1 MLSALLLWVGLAAA
15 EDAPRFLLQDAGVR
29 VDLPDG
35 WMATRWTPEAL
46 EADGPH
52 GKLIVGFAPGQAQIV
67 STDLPA
73 WTKVFERTAETYKG
87 RDLTVRSTDVLAVA
101 GQDVARVD
109 LSFKESGKKGVLAG
123 AVVPASGRVIYLSLI
138 GLADQAAWL
147 DSTLDGIVARLEVK
161 EPAAAL
167 APAELSTPGITTRLP
182 AGWHAP
188 VGPEAAVVAEVAG
201 MVGSPELP
209 GCWSAVRARPGMKP
223 DVALACSS
231 VLPLG
236 VVDELSFADV
246 EAKVLRPRLFGEAKI
261 AAAEMVRLSDRLAFV
276 YKPDSGVMTLRMGI
290 VPHGTGMARLWVVGA
305 PGLADALDADLQ
317 AVLAASVF
325 EGEHPVGPGERIA
338 YYFSYQPT
346 SPWVIGPVVLLLAG
360 IGVIIRM
367 IAGPRTSPVDD
378 IA

>member
-123 AVVPASGRVIYLSLI
+123 AVVPA
-138 GLADQAAWL
+138 
-147 DSTLDGIVARLEVK
+147 
-161 EPAAAL
+161 
-167 APAELSTPGITTRLP
+167 
-182 AGWHAP
+182 
-188 VGPEAAVVAEVAG
+188 
-201 MVGSPELP
+201 
-209 GCWSAVRARPGMKP
+209 
-223 DVALACSS
+223 
-231 VLPLG
+231 
-236 VVDELSFADV
+236 
-246 EAKVLRPRLFGEAKI
+246 
-261 AAAEMVRLSDRLAFV
+261 
-276 YKPDSGVMTLRMGI
+276 
-290 VPHGTGMARLWVVGA
+290 
-305 PGLADALDADLQ
+305 
-317 AVLAASVF
+317 
-325 EGEHPVGPGERIA
+325 
-338 YYFSYQPT
+338 
-346 SPWVIGPVVLLLAG
+346 
-360 IGVIIRM
+360 
-367 IAGPRTSPVDD
+367 
-378 IA
+378 